1 MASHG
6 ARQFPFQPDTEV
18 GPEAVFELRRYP
30 REEQPDIVGRVRSV
44 NPWKP
49 LPQVFAIP
57 LHHREQY
64 FGVGPR
70 ELSEFDTVGYRAPK
84 HFAPPAIL
92 D

>member
-1 MASHG
+1 
-6 ARQFPFQPDTEV
+6 
-18 GPEAVFELRRYP
+18 
-30 REEQPDIVGRVRSV
+30 VRSV